1 MSTASQEPNRQPL
14 RVIIVG
20 MGGRASIYS
29 AVALTNPELLRIV
42 GVVDIN
48 PERVRQAQLM
58 FDLPDAH
65 CFATVEELVAVPRF
79 ADAAINCTMD
89 RLHVETSLPLL
100 RHGYDLL
107 LEKPYALNDEEGQR
121 IISCAREHERKV
133 MVCHVLRYTPFYRA
147 LRRVIALGTIGDVI
161 HIHMTNQV
169 GYQHESVSFVRG
181 KYAREEI
188 CGSGM
193 LLSKCSHDL
202 DIMSWLMGDNVPA
215 TISSVGSVIQ
225 FKEEKAPEGAGTHC
239 LNNCPLERDCPYSAR
254 RLYIEHPMRWANNV
268 WHDTHSNPTTD
279 EEKEAILRQPDNPF
293 SRCVYRCDINIVD
306 HQSVLIHFRD
316 GAIGTF
322 SMNGGASTPRRMMH
336 ITGTKGEIYG
346 DFERERFHVRLIAPE
361 APGGYT
367 ERTLDISDFQQG
379 DAHGGGDRSIVLDFV
394 ALLRGER
401 TSPGCPT
408 LEDSIVG
415 HRMVFLAEKSRLA
428 GGAVQQF

>member
-1 MSTASQEPNRQPL
+1 MSTNSQPAEQAPIK
-14 RVIIVG
+14 VIIVG

-29 AVALTNPELLRIV
+29 AVALTNPEQLQVV
-42 GVVDIN
+42 GVVDVN
-48 PERVRQAQLM
+48 PERTRQAQLM
-58 FDLPDAH
+58 FDLPEEC
-65 CFATVEELVAVPRF
+65 CFTTVEELVAVPRF

-107 LEKPYALNDEEGQR
+107 LEKPYALNDTEGKL
-121 IISCAREHERKV
+121 IIDCARETGRKV
-133 MVCHVLRYTPFYRA
+133 MVCHVLRYTPFYRS

-161 HIHMTNQV
+161 NIHMVNQV

-202 DIMSWLMGDNVPA
+202 DIMSWLMGDNIPV
-215 TISSVGSVIQ
+215 TISSVGSVLQ

-239 LNNCPLERDCPYSAR
+239 LNNCPLERECFYSAR
-254 RLYIEHPMRWANNV
+254 RLYIENPMRWANNV
-268 WHDTHSNPTTD
+268 WHDTQSSPVTD
-279 EEKEAILRQPDNPF
+279 EEKEKILRREDNPF

-316 GAIGTF
+316 GATGTF
-322 SMNGGASTPRRMMH
+322 SMNGGATMPRRIIH
-336 ITGTKGEIYG
+336 VTGTRGEIHG

-415 HRMVFLAEKSRLA
+415 HRMVFLAEQSRLA
-428 GGAVQQF
+428 GGAVQYF

>member
-1 MSTASQEPNRQPL
+1 MSTEAQEPAASPIS
-14 RVIIVG
+14 VVIVG

-29 AVALTNPELLRIV
+29 AVALTNPELLNVV
-42 GVVDIN
+42 GVVDVN
-48 PERVRQAQLM
+48 PERTRQAQLM
-58 FDLPDAH
+58 FDLPDEH
-65 CFATVEELVAVPRF
+65 CFTTVEELVAVPKF

-107 LEKPYALNDEEGQR
+107 LEKPYALNDEEGKL
-121 IISCAREHERKV
+121 IIDCARETGRKV
-133 MVCHVLRYTPFYRA
+133 MVCHVLRYTPFYRS

-161 HIHMTNQV
+161 NIHMVNQV

-202 DIMSWLMGDNVPA
+202 DIMSWLMGNNIPV
-215 TISSVGSVIQ
+215 TISSVGSVLQ

-239 LNNCPLERDCPYSAR
+239 LNNCPLERDCIYSAR
-254 RLYIEHPMRWANNV
+254 RLYIENPMRWANNV
-268 WHDTHSNPTTD
+268 WHDTHSNPETD
-279 EEKEAILRQPDNPF
+279 EEKEAILSWPDNPF
-293 SRCVYRCDINIVD
+293 SRCVYRCNINIVD

-316 GAIGTF
+316 GATGTF
-322 SMNGGASTPRRMMH
+322 SMNGGATMPRRIIH
-336 ITGTKGEIYG
+336 VTGTRGEIHG
-346 DFERERFHVRLIAPE
+346 DFERERFHVRLIDPE

-379 DAHGGGDRSIVLDFV
+379 GAHGGGDRNIVLDFI

-428 GGAVQQF
+428 GGALQQF